1 MHSLAQLEK
10 QQVGLR
16 LPKYLIDDID
26 EFTDQFSL
34 NRTDIIMEALKSY
47 ISEQKEKMLYEGIA
61 QGFSQIKDIQDGKL
75 DINTLGTL
83 DELIDEL
90 KNS

>member
-26 EFTDQFSL
+26 AFTDQFSL
-34 NRTDIIMEALKSY
+34 NRTDIITEALKSY
-47 ISEQKEKMLYEGIA
+47 ISEQKEKAFYDSFK
-61 QGFSQIKDIQDGKL
+61 QGAKELKEILDGKVDTSKL
-75 DINTLGTL
+75 MSLG
-83 DELIDEL
+83 ELIDEL
-90 KNS
+90 ENS

>member
-1 MHSLAQLEK
+1 MHSLEQLEK

-16 LPKYLIDDID
+16 LPKYLVDEID
-26 EFTDQFSL
+26 EFTEQFSL

-47 ISEQKEKMLYEGIA
+47 ISEQKEKTFYDNFE
-61 QGFSQIKDIQDGKL
+61 QGVKELKNILDGKVDTSEL
-75 DINTLGTL
+75 TTL

-90 KNS
+90 EHS